1 MLSVNQ
7 IMNVKKAFT
16 AFLIHQQIQI
26 IVNVKEI
33 DIGIS
38 PTTIVVSIYKNQRFS
53 FLNLIFKLTLRN

>member
-1 MLSVNQ
+1 
-7 IMNVKKAFT
+7 MNVKKVFT
-16 AFLIHQQIQI
+16 AFLIHQLIQI

-38 PTTIVVSIYKNQRFS
+38 PTTIVVSFYKNQKFL

>member
-53 FLNLIFKLTLRN
+53 FLNLIFKFLLRN